1 MLDEYKT
8 KLLAYEELIDVLQT
22 EVTDFRNKNTV
33 TRSYLYGALK
43 GLKSIV
49 DSNKNVCGKMAQEQ
63 LIQRI
68 DKMQKGSKSESI
80 DVPMRIVSE
89 QI

>member
-1 MLDEYKT
+1 
-8 KLLAYEELIDVLQT
+8 
-22 EVTDFRNKNTV
+22 
-33 TRSYLYGALK
+33 
-43 GLKSIV
+43 
-49 DSNKNVCGKMAQEQ
+49 MAQEQ

-89 QI
+89 QIQYIAQFLKNN